1 MRTASGYCEKI
12 FLIGIIFFS
21 CRESAQLIREKF
33 EALHRR
39 AEVTFVVFGDS
50 VSGGRSYSV
59 TGTSYGS
66 FMKPMLEEL
75 LGSRVS
81 MINSCEEGRTFKTSI
96 RRVQEDILSFRPDV
110 VFLMLGL
117 EDSLQRGLLEN
128 VFKDQVDDLLK
139 LLQERAQFVIV
150 LTPVGYRDIKGKDD
164 PRYQRLKEFNDI
176 IIYSAAYHHYPYIDV
191 CTYMENLWNS
201 NSKEYVTM
209 FSDQIH
215 LSEKGQ
221 EAIANFIMRKVTSAL
236 KMKAGKEKP

>member
-21 CRESAQLIREKF
+21 CRESAQLICEKF

-117 EDSLQRGLLEN
+117 EDSLQRGLYEN

-164 PRYQRLKEFNDI
+164 PRYQRLKEFDDI
-176 IIYSAAYHHYPYIDV
+176 IAYSTAYHHFPFLDV
-191 CTYMENLWNS
+191 RMHMENILKS
-201 NSKEYVTM
+201 DPEEYKTM
-209 FSDQIH
+209 FSDPIH

-221 EAIANFIMRKVTSAL
+221 KAVADFIMERVTTAL
-236 KMKAGKEKP
+236 NRN